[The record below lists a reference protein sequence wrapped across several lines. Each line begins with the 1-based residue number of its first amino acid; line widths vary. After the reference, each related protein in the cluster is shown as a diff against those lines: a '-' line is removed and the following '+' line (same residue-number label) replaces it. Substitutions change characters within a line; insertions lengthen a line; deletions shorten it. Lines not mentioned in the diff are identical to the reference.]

1 MSLEQPTYGAQR
13 IANELRLQNVNVSP
27 SGVRGVWL
35 RHELT
40 MRYQRLMRLE
50 KHAQMQN

>member
-27 SGVRGVWL
+27 SGGRGVWAAA
-35 RHELT
+35 RAD
-40 MRYQRLMRLE
+40 
-50 KHAQMQN
+50 HALSASDAA